1 MNLETPGLNNKG
13 GTLCTKVIRKGIGL
27 TEKKNT
33 KKTLSRNGLKWN
45 KRRVKYKG
53 ALPLGGSGGSDTY
66 KSLPI
71 VSVI

>member
-27 TEKKNT
+27 MKK
-33 KKTLSRNGLKWN
+33 KKTLNRNGLKWN